1 MKWKILDLFQ
11 NKTILQ
17 PIITAFIPSTLG
29 IIYSIPICQNW
40 ISNNLGSKYWI
51 IITVVITLII
61 PVLVNYLYEKFI
73 KKFNVEKVELQRLIM
88 CGLDEVVASK
98 RKRFKDATES
108 TNLDLRNIFTH
119 ITKPEDQMTILTSS
133 LTNIIQSITKTE
145 RIKAKLILC
154 NQYGL
159 DRFICFCGDEAT
171 NITIDDLN
179 THSSL
184 ASHVFHINH
193 EVALNIAEDS
203 PHVPFYRPQYCK
215 IKSILCYPIS
225 IGANVQ
231 MILSFTSEKENVFC
245 PILEV
250 LKLAINEYI
259 DRFLLEYHLLVLLKL
274 NERNLYE
281 NQNCEK

>member
-11 NKTILQ
+11 NKAILQ
-17 PIITAFIPSTLG
+17 PILTAFVPSTLG
-29 IIYSIPICQNW
+29 IIYSIPTCQNW
-40 ISNNLGSKYWI
+40 ISNNLGSKCWVI
-51 IITVVITLII
+51 VTVVIVLII
-61 PVLVNYLYEKFI
+61 PIFVNYLYEKFL
-73 KKFNVEKVELQRLIM
+73 KRGNAEKVELQRLIM
-88 CGLDEVVASK
+88 CGLDEVVAFK

-108 TNLDLRNIFTH
+108 TNLDLCNIFTH

-154 NQYGL
+154 NQHGL

-171 NITIDDLN
+171 NLTIDDLN

-193 EVALNIAEDS
+193 EVALNITDDS
-203 PHVPFYRPQYCK
+203 PHMPFYRPQYCK

-225 IGANVQ
+225 TGANVQ
-231 MILSFTSEKENVFC
+231 MILSFTSEKENVFS
-245 PILEV
+245 PILKV

-281 NQNCEK
+281 NQDCKK